1 MYHVT
6 LLTHFM
12 FCELKSYVSR
22 VDFETL
28 RSFFQGV
35 HLNYRLESCQKT
47 SDFYASIYKKIKTTK
62 NFARKSKGNLHMPHG
77 KSLIIF
83 LLVWLNFCFMS
94 DCTPFGDTL
103 YPLLNITIIDTLM
116 LAKRKPEGEL
126 KISVILATRKSHF
139 HERFYNLSSIMKPTV
154 MKLFF

>member
-1 MYHVT
+1 
-6 LLTHFM
+6 
-12 FCELKSYVSR
+12 
-22 VDFETL
+22 
-28 RSFFQGV
+28 
-35 HLNYRLESCQKT
+35 
-47 SDFYASIYKKIKTTK
+47 
-62 NFARKSKGNLHMPHG
+62 
-77 KSLIIF
+77 
-83 LLVWLNFCFMS
+83 MS

-126 KISVILATRKSHF
+126 KISGILATRKSHF